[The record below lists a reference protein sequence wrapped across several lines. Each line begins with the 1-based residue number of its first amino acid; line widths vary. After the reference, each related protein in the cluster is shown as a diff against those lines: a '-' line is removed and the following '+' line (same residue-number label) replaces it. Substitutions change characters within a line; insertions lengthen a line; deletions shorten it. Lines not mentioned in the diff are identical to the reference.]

1 MGNLRRVLSPRPG
14 SLLMNET
21 PQAPSS
27 LRIWIATGGI
37 LLAFAVVLL
46 QFFRLQ
52 IVQHEDWAAKAR
64 RQHEILV
71 AEHAPRGR
79 FFANTSVLA
88 AHSLEPVPLVHDVSK
103 YHLWLDPSA
112 IPEALKP
119 LFVEQLN
126 RMLRSDSL
134 QDDLQKK
141 VRNRRIAMWLDPN
154 AKGQIES
161 WWKTFSSTRHLPR
174 NALYFSE
181 DAQRSHPYGKLA
193 GQLLHTI
200 RDFKDEETQQGLPTG
215 GLELTLDRYLQ
226 GQPGKRK
233 FLRSPLHLL
242 DEGELL
248 KAAVPGADI
257 ELTINHILQSAAE
270 EALEKGVLR
279 AKAHAGWAIVMEP
292 HTGEILALAQYPFFD
307 PSRYRD
313 YFSSSALMSHTRVRA
328 ILDLNEPGSVIKPFT
343 IALALQANWERHQQG
358 LPPLLY
364 PDEKIAV
371 APRSFPGRSKI
382 LKDVKTYRYLN
393 MDMAIQKSSNV
404 YMGTIAQRLVEHM
417 GPEWILNQLSH
428 LGFGQKTG
436 VELLGEIA
444 GKLPRLG
451 VSHKGRPEWSGSTP
465 YSLAMGHGLGSTS
478 LQVARAYCALA
489 NGGYLVRPSLV
500 RRIMRQHPE
509 NGREVL
515 LDNEQRRHSDPL
527 PRVLHPE
534 VCRRVVHALRFA
546 CSKHGGGKRA
556 VVPGYSCAGKSGTA
570 EKVVDGR
577 YSKDHN
583 FSSFV
588 GIIPAKRPR
597 LVILVGIDEPAPVFL
612 PGEGRNTLG
621 GACAAPVFREIAEVS
636 LQTLGVA
643 ADEPEGRSADAEWQR
658 EVQTLQSLLE
668 RWNTT

>member
-1 MGNLRRVLSPRPG
+1 MSKVPSSPR
-14 SLLMNET
+14 
-21 PQAPSS
+21 
-27 LRIWIATGGI
+27 IWMAAGTI
-37 LLAFAVVLL
+37 LFAFGVVLL
-46 QFFRLQ
+46 QFYRLQ
-52 IVQHEDWAAKAR
+52 ILQHEDWAARAR
-64 RQHEILV
+64 RQHEILI

-79 FFANTSVLA
+79 FFANTAVLA

-103 YHLWLDPSA
+103 YHLWIDPSA
-112 IPEALKP
+112 IPEAVRSS
-119 LFVEQLN
+119 FVDGLN
-126 RMLRSDSL
+126 RFLRSDTL
-134 QDDLQKK
+134 QSDVQKK
-141 VRNRRIAMWLDPN
+141 TRNRRIAMWLDSD
-154 AKGQIES
+154 AKCLIES
-161 WWKTFSSTRHLPR
+161 WWKQFAAQRHLPR

-233 FLRSPLHLL
+233 FLRSPLHIL
-242 DEGELL
+242 DEGELIKEAL
-248 KAAVPGADI
+248 PGADI

-279 AKAHAGWAIVMEP
+279 AKAKAGWAIIIEP
-292 HTGEILALAQYPFFD
+292 YTGEILALAQYPFFD

-313 YFSSSALMSHTRVRA
+313 YFSSPQLMSQTRVRA
-328 ILDLNEPGSVIKPFT
+328 ILDLNEPGSVMKPFT

-364 PDEKIAV
+364 PDEKIPV
-371 APRSFPGRSKI
+371 APRSFPGRSKV
-382 LKDVKTYRYLN
+382 LKDVKTFRYLN

-404 YMGTIAQRLVEHM
+404 YMGTVAQRLVEQM
-417 GPEWILNQLSH
+417 GPEWMLNQLAH

-500 RRIMRQHPE
+500 RRITRNHPA
-509 NGREVL
+509 NGKEIL
-515 LDNEQRRHSDPL
+515 LDNEQRRHADPL

-534 VCRRVVHALRFA
+534 VCRRVVHSLRFA
-546 CSKHGGGKRA
+546 CSKNGGGKRA

-621 GACAAPVFREIAEVS
+621 GACAAPVFREIAENA
-636 LQTLGVA
+636 LTALGVA
-643 ADEPEGRSADAEWQR
+643 GDEPEGRPSEADWLK
-658 EVQTLQSLLE
+658 EVQSLQSLLE